1 MTNKAIDSQV
11 LNYMHSLENSQQVS
25 VLNYLKNLVKRGD
38 NNNKNLLKLAGTIN
52 KKDIKLM
59 EKAIE
64 EGCENIDSN
73 EW

>member
-1 MTNKAIDSQV
+1 
-11 LNYMHSLENSQQVS
+11 VS

-38 NNNKNLLKLAGTIN
+38 DSNKNLLALAGTIS